1 MHSVANFNWKR
12 PVHQEIDL
20 KKKETLQ
27 RARKPLGD
35 DPVKMNDTIHFG
47 KYKGFKIRTLPTNYL
62 EWLISI
68 TPDDTQA
75 LKYAKE
81 LSTRPKYK

>member
-1 MHSVANFNWKR
+1 MSNLNWKR
-12 PVHQEIDL
+12 PIHQHIDNW
-20 KKKETLQ
+20 KKETLKIAK
-27 RARKPLGD
+27 RELGD
-35 DPVKMNDTIHFG
+35 APVKMNDTMQFG
-47 KYKGFKIRTLPTNYL
+47 KYKGFKIKTLPTSYL

-68 TPDDTQA
+68 TPDDSVA

>member
-1 MHSVANFNWKR
+1 MSNINWKR
-12 PVHQEIDL
+12 PIHQRIDDR
-20 KKKETLQ
+20 KKETLQ
-27 RARKPLGD
+27 IARKPLGNQ
-35 DPVKMNDTIHFG
+35 PVIMNDTMKFG
-47 KYKGFKIRTLPTNYL
+47 KYKGFKIKTLPTNYL

>member
-1 MHSVANFNWKR
+1 MSNLNWNR
-12 PVHQEIDL
+12 PVHRIN
-20 KKKETLQ
+20 KEN
-27 RARKPLGD
+27 KVLGPKLPEQ
-35 DPVKMNDTIHFG
+35 PVKMNDTIQFG
-47 KYKGFKIRTLPTNYL
+47 KYKGFKIKTLPTNYL

-68 TPDDTQA
+68 TPDDTVA

>member
-1 MHSVANFNWKR
+1 VAKLNWNR
-12 PVHQEIDL
+12 PVHQHINDW
-20 KKKETLQ
+20 KKETTKIAK
-27 RARKPLGD
+27 RELGD
-35 DPVKMNDTIHFG
+35 APVKMNDTMQFG

-62 EWLISI
+62 EWLITI

-75 LKYAKE
+75 YKYAKE